1 MASVCQLGPGDNG
14 GHRQLQI
21 RSAVRH
27 RGLRQLAFDW
37 SNLPENNLGAGG
49 VTDTSMDLSRRD
61 LHLVCQ
67 WSLGPGTVLG
77 SRTGAGVMPLF
88 LLPAFPLSHK
98 VQTWQFW
105 PWVPVMESLLS
116 LSHSSLLGQML
127 LPYFY
132 NFIFL
137 KFLLFLFLNKI
148 SLFKW
153 QREPKGETS
162 FFFYFFCPCLHSSSV
177 IIFFSL
183 E

>member
-1 MASVCQLGPGDNG
+1 MASVCQLAPGDNG

-37 SNLPENNLGAGG
+37 SDLPENNLGAGG

-77 SRTGAGVMPLF
+77 SRSGAGVMLLF

-98 VQTWQFW
+98 VQTRQFW
-105 PWVPVMESLLS
+105 PWVPVMVSPFSLP
-116 LSHSSLLGQML
+116 HSSLLGQML
-127 LPYFY
+127 L
-132 NFIFL
+132 
-137 KFLLFLFLNKI
+137 LL
-148 SLFKW
+148 
-153 QREPKGETS
+153 
-162 FFFYFFCPCLHSSSV
+162 
-177 IIFFSL
+177 IFFLIFKNCSCFCCFCF
-183 E
+183 